1 MKHHLLIILLLLLLC
16 LPVIAQDETPT
27 LEASP
32 TQEIIVATLA
42 PVDEL
47 PVDDIPAIPSVNP
60 DLQAILVS
68 LVLILI
74 TAGLFRLAMEVISR
88 LDQNVPTES
97 LKLYLDGIKEHS
109 DSFLK
114 TLDERA
120 KQTPTL
126 ADDLAVTIATLIKD
140 MIIGS
145 ATSVADVGDDT
156 HDLTLPLK

>member
-1 MKHHLLIILLLLLLC
+1 MKHFLLTLLLLGLFC
-16 LPVIAQDETPT
+16 LPLAAQDETPT

-32 TQEIIVATLA
+32 TQEISASTLM
-42 PVDEL
+42 P
-47 PVDDIPAIPSVNP
+47 DDSPAMDDLPAIPNVNP
-60 DLQAILVS
+60 DLQAVLVS
-68 LVLILI
+68 IVLILI
-74 TAGLFRLAMEVISR
+74 TAGFFRLALEVISR

-126 ADDLAVTIATLIKD
+126 ADDLAVTVASLLKD
-140 MIIGS
+140 MILGGG
-145 ATSVADVGDDT
+145 APTVADEGDSTKDM
-156 HDLTLPLK
+156 TLPL